1 VGGKLEG
8 MLETSARLLRL
19 LSLLQTPR
27 DWAGADLAQ
36 RLEVDVRTVRRDIR
50 KLRDLGYP
58 VHATPGAA
66 GYRLGAG
73 TKLPP
78 LLLDDEEAVA
88 VAIGLRTAA
97 SGTVT
102 GIEDTSLRALAKLE
116 QVLPS
121 RVRHR
126 VNLLHSV
133 TVTVPATGP
142 TVDPAVLTAV
152 AAACREHQ
160 RLRFDYQRH
169 DGTTSV
175 RDTEPHRLV
184 HTGRRWYLIGWDTD
198 RRDWRTYRVDRIRP
212 RIPAGPRFTPRQA
225 PDVNLADYLTRGVS
239 TAPYRYQ
246 AQITLHAPAETA
258 AERIPPTVGVIEA
271 VDPHTC
277 LLHTGSNSL
286 DELAIY
292 VAMFGFR
299 FQIHGPPELIAHIR
313 DLASRLTDASA
324 ESRSSVASGFRTVS
338 AWYDR
343 EPSTSA
349 LDSPRWTR
357 TDAPSAGMVTAR
369 SARPRR

>member
-1 VGGKLEG
+1 
-8 MLETSARLLRL
+8 MLDASARLLRM

-27 DWAGADLAQ
+27 DWTGADLAQ
-36 RLEVDVRTVRRDIR
+36 RLEVDVRTVRRDIQ

-58 VHATPGAA
+58 VRATPGAA

-102 GIEDTSLRALAKLE
+102 GIEETSLRALAKLE

-126 VNLLHSV
+126 VNLLHSI
-133 TVTVPATGP
+133 TVTVPAAGP
-142 TVDPAVLTAV
+142 TVDPDVLTVV
-152 AAACREHQ
+152 AAVCGEHQ
-160 RLRFDYQRH
+160 RLRFDYRSH
-169 DGTTSV
+169 DGTDSV
-175 RDTEPHRLV
+175 RDIEPHRLV
-184 HTGRRWYLIGWDTD
+184 HTGRRWYVIGWDTD

-212 RIPAGPRFTPRQA
+212 RIPTGPRFTPRQA
-225 PDVNLADYLTRGVS
+225 PDVDLAGYLVHGVS
-239 TAPYRYQ
+239 TAPYRYR
-246 AQITLHAPAETA
+246 ARITLHAPAETA

-277 LLHTGSNSL
+277 LLHTGSDSL

-292 VAMFGFR
+292 VALFGLR
-299 FQIHGPPELIAHIR
+299 FQIHEPPELIAHIR
-313 DLASRLTDASA
+313 DLASRLIDAV
-324 ESRSSVASGFRTVS
+324 R
-338 AWYDR
+338 
-343 EPSTSA
+343 
-349 LDSPRWTR
+349 
-357 TDAPSAGMVTAR
+357 
-369 SARPRR
+369 

>member
-1 VGGKLEG
+1 

-27 DWAGADLAQ
+27 DWTGTELAQ
-36 RLEVDVRTVRRDIR
+36 HLEVDVRTVRRDIQ
-50 KLRDLGYP
+50 KLRNLGYP
-58 VHATPGAA
+58 VHATAGAA

-88 VAIGLRTAA
+88 VAVGLRTAA

-102 GIEDTSLRALAKLE
+102 GIEETSLRALAKLE

-126 VNLLHSV
+126 VNLLNSV
-133 TVTVPATGP
+133 TVTVPTTGP

-169 DGTTSV
+169 DGTDSV

-212 RIPAGPRFTPRQA
+212 RIPTGPRFTPRPA
-225 PDVNLADYLTRGVS
+225 PDVNLAGYLAHGVS
-239 TAPYRYQ
+239 TAAYRYQ
-246 AQITLHAPAETA
+246 ARITLYASAEAA

-286 DELAIY
+286 DELTIY
-292 VAMFGFR
+292 VALFGFR
-299 FQIHGPPELIAHIR
+299 FQVHGPPELIAHIQ
-313 DLASRLTDASA
+313 DLAKRLTDAV
-324 ESRSSVASGFRTVS
+324 R
-338 AWYDR
+338 
-343 EPSTSA
+343 
-349 LDSPRWTR
+349 
-357 TDAPSAGMVTAR
+357 
-369 SARPRR
+369 

>member
-1 VGGKLEG
+1 

-19 LSLLQTPR
+19 LGLLQTPR
-27 DWAGADLAQ
+27 DWTGAELGQ
-36 RLEVDVRTVRRDIR
+36 RLEVDVRTVRRDIQ
-50 KLRDLGYP
+50 KLRNLGYP

-73 TKLPP
+73 MKLPP

-102 GIEDTSLRALAKLE
+102 GIEETSLRALAKLE

-121 RVRHR
+121 RVRQR

-133 TVTVPATGP
+133 TVTVPAVGP
-142 TVDPAVLTAV
+142 TVDPDVLTVLAAV
-152 AAACREHQ
+152 CRDHQ
-160 RLRFDYQRH
+160 RLRFDYRSH
-169 DGTTSV
+169 DGTDSV

-198 RRDWRTYRVDRIRP
+198 RRDWRTYRVDRLHP
-212 RIPAGPRFTPRQA
+212 RIPTGPRFTPRPA
-225 PDVNLADYLTRGVS
+225 PDINLAGYLTHGVS

-246 AQITLHAPAETA
+246 VRITLHAPAATA

-271 VDPHTC
+271 IDPHTC

-292 VAMFGFR
+292 VASFGFR
-299 FQIHGPPELIAHIR
+299 LQIHQPPELIAHIR
-313 DLASRLTDASA
+313 DLATRLTDAV
-324 ESRSSVASGFRTVS
+324 R
-338 AWYDR
+338 
-343 EPSTSA
+343 
-349 LDSPRWTR
+349 
-357 TDAPSAGMVTAR
+357 
-369 SARPRR
+369 

>member
-1 VGGKLEG
+1 

-19 LSLLQTPR
+19 LGLLQTPR
-27 DWAGADLAQ
+27 DWTGAELGQ
-36 RLEVDVRTVRRDIR
+36 RLDVDVRTVRRDIQ

-88 VAIGLRTAA
+88 IGLRTAA

-102 GIEDTSLRALAKLE
+102 GIEETSLRALAKLE

-121 RVRHR
+121 RVRHQ

-133 TVTVPATGP
+133 TVTVPAAGP
-142 TVDPAVLTAV
+142 TVDPDVLTVLAAV
-152 AAACREHQ
+152 CRDHQ
-160 RLRFDYQRH
+160 RLRFDYRSH
-169 DGTTSV
+169 DGTDSV
-175 RDTEPHRLV
+175 RHTEPHRLV
-184 HTGRRWYLIGWDTD
+184 HTGRRWYLVGWDTD
-198 RRDWRTYRVDRIRP
+198 RRDWRTYRVDRMHP
-212 RIPAGPRFTPRQA
+212 RIPTGPRFAPRPA
-225 PDVNLADYLTRGVS
+225 PDVDLAGYLNHGVS
-239 TAPYRYQ
+239 TAPYRYR
-246 AQITLHAPAETA
+246 ARITLDVPAATA

-292 VAMFGFR
+292 VASFGFR
-299 FQIHGPPELIAHIR
+299 LQIHEPPELIAHIR
-313 DLASRLTDASA
+313 DLATRLTDAV
-324 ESRSSVASGFRTVS
+324 R
-338 AWYDR
+338 
-343 EPSTSA
+343 
-349 LDSPRWTR
+349 
-357 TDAPSAGMVTAR
+357 
-369 SARPRR
+369 

>member
-1 VGGKLEG
+1 
-8 MLETSARLLRL
+8 MTTPWAIA
-19 LSLLQTPR
+19 PR
-27 DWAGADLAQ
+27 DCVGRSPT
-36 RLEVDVRTVRRDIR
+36 RLSRDIQ
-50 KLRDLGYP
+50 KLRELGYP

-97 SGTVT
+97 SGTIT
-102 GIEDTSLRALAKLE
+102 GIEETSLRALAKLE

-142 TVDPAVLTAV
+142 TVDPSVLTAV

-160 RLRFDYQRH
+160 RLRFDYQGH
-169 DGTTSV
+169 DGADSV

-184 HTGRRWYLIGWDTD
+184 HTGRRWYLIGWDID
-198 RRDWRTYRVDRIRP
+198 RRDWRTYRVDRIWP
-212 RIPAGPRFTPRQA
+212 RIPVGPRFTPRQA
-225 PDVNLADYLTRGVS
+225 PDDLTGYLAHGVS

-246 AQITLHAPAETA
+246 ARITLYTAAETA

-271 VDPHTC
+271 IDPQSC

-286 DELAIY
+286 DEIAIY
-292 VAMFGFR
+292 VAAFGFR
-299 FQIHGPPELIAHIR
+299 FQIHEPPELITHIR
-313 DLASRLTDASA
+313 HLAARLTDA
-324 ESRSSVASGFRTVS
+324 
-338 AWYDR
+338 
-343 EPSTSA
+343 
-349 LDSPRWTR
+349 
-357 TDAPSAGMVTAR
+357 AR
-369 SARPRR
+369 